1 MMPIGDE
8 FQAGQ
13 YFGEMSLLGGHRVEN
28 DICAVNEST
37 LIALDVETFESV
49 LGPYTK
55 LLEAHYNTAVM
66 AQVPS
71 LRKLTGAELK
81 RLNGVLL
88 PARHQAGAVLVQEG
102 DVLNKLVFIV
112 SGSAVME
119 GKGVAGKDKRD
130 PYEQIE
136 VRKKKC
142 IYCILFFVR
151 RCVKRY

>member
-88 PARHQAGAVLVQEG
+88 QPGPRGEIPSLGQYAKGSRDASVMVRPHTLRFV
-102 DVLNKLVFIV
+102 VF
-112 SGSAVME
+112 E
-119 GKGVAGKDKRD
+119 GVAAKPCFPADGMV
-130 PYEQIE
+130 EAA
-136 VRKKKC
+136 
-142 IYCILFFVR
+142 LAS
-151 RCVKRY
+151 